1 VDSRQAAPV
10 FVALDDYEGEWSRQL
25 AAHRWSRPVTV
36 RVLREHVPW
45 PALASAIRDAQILG
59 LTRERTPVTAE
70 MVAALPA
77 LRAIS
82 QTGTGLAHLDLA
94 ALAARGVT
102 VMNTPGGGAE
112 AVAELALLFML
123 MLARE
128 VRALTDIVAQ
138 GAWRQPLTRALVR
151 KTLGIVGLG
160 QIGTKMA
167 ALGNALGMTVLAWGP
182 TLDPE
187 RARRHGATWVPVEDL
202 FSRSDFVSLH
212 LRLNDATRGLVGPA
226 LLDRMKPTACLIN
239 TARGGLVD
247 MQHLRRMVLEGRI
260 GGVGLDVFDSEPLPP
275 DDVLRRHPRVV
286 ATPHV
291 GWIADEVLATYVG
304 QAIAN
309 VEQLLAQ
316 WDREGR

>member
-1 VDSRQAAPV
+1 MDSRTGAPV
-10 FVALDDYEGEWSRQL
+10 FVALDDYEGEWSRRL

-45 PALASAIRDAQILG
+45 PALRERIQDADILG

-82 QTGTGLAHLDLA
+82 QTGTGLAHLDLQ
-94 ALAARGVT
+94 ALGARSVT

-112 AVAELALLFML
+112 AVAELALMFML
-123 MLARE
+123 MLARDVRTLTE
-128 VRALTDIVAQ
+128 VVA
-138 GAWRQPLTRALVR
+138 GGDWRQPLTRALVN

-160 QIGTKMA
+160 QIGSKLA
-167 ALGNALGMTVLAWGP
+167 ALGTALGMSVLAWGP

-187 RARRHGATWVPVEDL
+187 RAARHGAAWVPVEEL
-202 FSRSDFVSLH
+202 FSRADFVSLH
-212 LRLNDATRGLVGPA
+212 LRLNDRTRGIVDRS
-226 LLDRMKPTACLIN
+226 LLDRMKPTAYLIN
-239 TARGGLVD
+239 TARGALVD
-247 MQHLRRMVLEGRI
+247 MQHLRRMLVEGRI
-260 GGVGLDVFDSEPLPP
+260 AGAGLDVFDIEPLPP
-275 DDVLRRHPRVV
+275 DDVLRHHPRVV

-304 QAIAN
+304 QAIDN
-309 VEQLLAQ
+309 VETLLAR
-316 WDREGR
+316 WETEGR

>member
-1 VDSRQAAPV
+1 MDSRHAAPV

-45 PALASAIRDAQILG
+45 PALADAIRDAQILG

-112 AVAELALLFML
+112 AVAELALLLML

-128 VRALTDIVAQ
+128 VRTLTDILAQ

-187 RARRHGATWVPVEDL
+187 RARQHGATWVPVEDL

-247 MQHLRRMVLEGRI
+247 MQHLRRMLLEGRI
-260 GGVGLDVFDSEPLPP
+260 GGVGLDVFDIEPLPP

-309 VEQLLAQ
+309 VEQLLAR
-316 WDREGR
+316 WEAEGR